1 MFEFISAW
9 LEKKRYERERYRF
22 ARKRLVEAS
31 SFLRDEDEGE
41 YQLIAS
47 GGKDFSEL
55 DQKTML
61 ERARELWKSN
71 PHARG
76 IVRTLEK
83 FVLGRGVRII
93 AHDENP
99 RVQEWWDEFAH
110 ENDFERRTREIV
122 RRSFR
127 DGECFLRYFV
137 NEETGRVKLRF
148 LEPEEIADPEGR
160 VSYGIETD
168 PDDIETPLRYFRARN
183 GRLIEI
189 IPARFIQHIK
199 ILVDSNVKRGL
210 SFLYVVMP
218 LISKYEQWLNDR
230 IVLNKIRSAVAII
243 RKVSAPRG
251 ELTAFSREGLTDAG
265 RRRMWKPGSIIT
277 VSEGVDYQILSPN
290 LQAHDVQ
297 YDGRNILLAIA
308 SGCGLAEY
316 MVSADA
322 SNANYAS
329 TMVAESPSVRE
340 FEDWQQFFEVEFAE
354 IFRRVISAGIEMGAL
369 PAEKEV
375 TYYET
380 GEDGVRVSRRKQ
392 VKTSLSCDVLFPP
405 LVHRNI
411 KEETE
416 ALRMH
421 KEMGIVSN
429 HTLAGKLGYD
439 YRVELEKMRKEEGEK
454 KGDIP
459 LRDKEE

>member
-9 LEKKRYERERYRF
+9 LEKKRCERERYRF
-22 ARKRLVEAS
+22 AQKRLEEAYS
-31 SFLRDEDEGE
+31 LIRDEDERE
-41 YQLIAS
+41 YQLLGS
-47 GGKDFSEL
+47 GEGKGFSEL
-55 DQKTML
+55 DQATML
-61 ERARELWKSN
+61 SRARELWKGN

-76 IVRTLEK
+76 IIRTLEK
-83 FVLGRGVRII
+83 FVLGRGVRIV

-99 RVQEWWDEFAH
+99 KVQEWWEEFVR

-127 DGECFLRYFV
+127 DGECFLRYFI
-137 NEETGRVKLRF
+137 NEETGKVRIRF
-148 LEPEEIADPEGR
+148 LEPEEIADPEGKI
-160 VSYGIETD
+160 SYGIETD
-168 PDDIETPLRYFRARN
+168 PDDIENPLRYFRASEEK
-183 GRLIEI
+183 LIEV
-189 IPARFIQHIK
+189 IPADLVQHIK

-210 SFLYVVMP
+210 SFLYGVMP
-218 LISKYEQWLNDR
+218 LITKYEQWLNDR
-230 IVLNKIRSAVAII
+230 IVLNKIRSAVAIV

-251 ELTAFSREGLTDAG
+251 ELASFSREGLTDCA

-277 VSEGVDYQILSPN
+277 VSDGVDYQILSPN

-297 YDGRNILLAIA
+297 YDGRNILLSIA

-340 FEDWQQFFEVEFAE
+340 FEDWQQFFEAEFAE
-354 IFRRVISAGIEMGAL
+354 IFRRVIRAGIDSGAL
-369 PAEKEV
+369 PAERMATQKE
-375 TYYET
+375 TA
-380 GEDGVRVSRRKQ
+380 EDGVEVSREVL

-405 LVHRNI
+405 LVHRNL
-411 KEETE
+411 KDETE
-416 ALRMH
+416 ALKMH
-421 KEMGIVSN
+421 KEMSIISN

-439 YRVELEKMRKEEGEK
+439 YRVELSKMEKEGD
-454 KGDIP
+454 G
-459 LRDKEE
+459 